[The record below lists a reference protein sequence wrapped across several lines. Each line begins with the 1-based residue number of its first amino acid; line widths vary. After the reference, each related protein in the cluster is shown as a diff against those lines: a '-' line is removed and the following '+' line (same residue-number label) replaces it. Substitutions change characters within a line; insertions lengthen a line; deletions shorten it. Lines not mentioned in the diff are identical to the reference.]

1 MSEQGTARFE
11 LSKFVLDYLEEAG
24 GVAMPPEFGI
34 YDVLLPEELA
44 AKLALADYVRLT
56 FTAPGQPESTAPQQ
70 APTDVVQLNITHTLV
85 ERMAQTLTQ
94 QPANAQS
101 YIHGVRIDKRGLATL
116 ARTHYPL
123 PNARIDE
130 VAKSQ
135 EEASQH
141 HYLLCNFKVTLV
153 SEEKQEELVAIVMDV
168 QAGHVVTDTT
178 ILQQL
183 AIIDPEPTY
192 LGLPIA
198 QPRWSSTGDALAPAT
213 LQALLPRA
221 EAALRQQLAPQVATL
236 TTRMDRHLLLDLA
249 RIGDYY
255 EEMTTDLERRRS
267 RLAAEDQERRQGFDE
282 KLAMLA
288 AERAAKLADAQS
300 RYKLR
305 VEMQLLNVLLVTQP
319 KVTLP
324 VTISNRTATITRTVV
339 WDPLTRRLE
348 ALVCDVCGQPGEGL
362 HLCTG
367 GHLAHTA
374 CLAPQCIDCKR
385 EFCRLCADQL
395 SNCVVCGRPVC
406 RPSLIKC
413 PTCGRGT
420 CNEHRLL
427 CHAANG
433 EPATLAEIAPTPP
446 ANTVNKPPTPQ
457 PAAPKTPVSPGAK
470 STATKTTGGKTPAD
484 PTQKG
489 APAGGTKTKLVP
501 ITPKSEPLVKGAR
514 LDIQIYTDRPVIIA
528 FVMRS
533 TNRVLASRSFELSP
547 QGIAVNCECEKADCP
562 VDGYVFRPNTP
573 ALLTKQ
579 ILGML
584 TGLQQ
589 EYLVPAKKV
598 KFLYQRFGQMEEGKT
613 LVLPAQWL
621 DPARLAEAQQG
632 FDKLK

>member
-1 MSEQGTARFE
+1 
-11 LSKFVLDYLEEAG
+11 
-24 GVAMPPEFGI
+24 
-34 YDVLLPEELA
+34 
-44 AKLALADYVRLT
+44 
-56 FTAPGQPESTAPQQ
+56 
-70 APTDVVQLNITHTLV
+70 
-85 ERMAQTLTQ
+85 
-94 QPANAQS
+94 
-101 YIHGVRIDKRGLATL
+101 
-116 ARTHYPL
+116 
-123 PNARIDE
+123 
-130 VAKSQ
+130 
-135 EEASQH
+135 
-141 HYLLCNFKVTLV
+141 
-153 SEEKQEELVAIVMDV
+153 
-168 QAGHVVTDTT
+168 
-178 ILQQL
+178 
-183 AIIDPEPTY
+183 
-192 LGLPIA
+192 
-198 QPRWSSTGDALAPAT
+198 
-213 LQALLPRA
+213 
-221 EAALRQQLAPQVATL
+221 
-236 TTRMDRHLLLDLA
+236 
-249 RIGDYY
+249 
-255 EEMTTDLERRRS
+255 
-267 RLAAEDQERRQGFDE
+267 
-282 KLAMLA
+282 MLA

-514 LDIQIYTDRPVIIA
+514 IDVQLYPDKPVIVA

-533 TNRVLASRSFELSP
+533 TSRVLATRSFELTP
-547 QGIAVNCECEKADCP
+547 QGILVHCQCEKTPCP
-562 VDGYVFRPNTP
+562 ANGYYYRP
-573 ALLTKQ
+573 AAIVGIAKQLLDQLTK
-579 ILGML
+579 
-584 TGLQQ
+584 LQQ
-589 EYLVPAKKV
+589 EYLIPAKKV
-598 KFLYQRFGQMEEGKT
+598 KYYYQQFGQMTEGKQF
-613 LVLPAQWL
+613 VLPHIWL
-621 DPARLAEAQQG
+621 DQDRLLEAQQG
-632 FDKLK
+632 FEKLR

>member
-1 MSEQGTARFE
+1 MSEQGAARFE

-24 GVAMPPEFGI
+24 GVAMPPEFGV
-34 YDVLLPEELA
+34 YEVLLPA
-44 AKLALADYVRLT
+44 DVAGKLALDEYLRLT
-56 FTAPGQPESTAPQQ
+56 FATPGQSDGATGQR
-70 APTDVVQLNITHTLV
+70 APTDVVQLNVTHTLV

-101 YIHGVRIDKRGLATL
+101 YIHGVRIDKRGLAAL
-116 ARTHYPL
+116 ARTHYRL
-123 PNARIDE
+123 PNARVDE
-130 VAKSQ
+130 LPKSQ
-135 EEASQH
+135 EEAAQH
-141 HYLLCNFKVTLV
+141 HYLLCNFKVTLI

-168 QAGHVVTDTT
+168 QAGHAVTDET

-198 QPRWSSTGDALAPAT
+198 QPRWLGAGEALAPAT

-255 EEMTTDLERRRS
+255 EEMTTDLERRRA
-267 RLAAEDQERRQGFDE
+267 RLPLEDHERRQGFDE

-288 AERAAKLADAQS
+288 AERAAKLADAHS

-324 VTISNRTATITRTVV
+324 VTISNRTATIERTVV

-348 ALVCDVCGQPGEGL
+348 ALVCDVCGLPGEGL

-385 EFCRLCADQL
+385 EFCRLCAEQVTA
-395 SNCVVCGRPVC
+395 CVVCRRPVC

-413 PTCGRGT
+413 STCGRGT
-420 CNEHRLL
+420 CNEHRQL
-427 CHAANG
+427 CHAADG
-433 EPATLAEIAPTPP
+433 APVTLAEPATGPPP
-446 ANTVNKPPTPQ
+446 APQ
-457 PAAPKTPVSPGAK
+457 PAAAKAAAAKGTK
-470 STATKTTGGKTPAD
+470 STATKATASKTP
-484 PTQKG
+484 PTAPNKG
-489 APAGGTKTKLVP
+489 TGARDVKAKPAPAAQR
-501 ITPKSEPLVKGAR
+501 EPLVKGAR
-514 LDIQIYTDRPVIIA
+514 LDIQIYADQPIIMA
-528 FVMRS
+528 YVMRS
-533 TNRVLASRSFELSP
+533 TNRVLAARSFELSS
-547 QGIAVNCECEKADCP
+547 QGIAVSCQCEKADCP
-562 VDGYVFRPNTP
+562 VDGYVFRPSAP

-589 EYLVPAKKV
+589 EYLIPAKKV
-598 KFLYQRFGQMEEGKT
+598 KFLYQRFGQVEEGKT

-621 DPARLAEAQQG
+621 DPARLAEAQRG